1 MKKKYWLTIILGVM
15 AVLLT
20 VSLLFIDKKAVGPN
34 GSEVGFAT
42 LNSSV
47 FEKVGTSKTWD
58 KVTDITIA
66 AVLASGVVF
75 AIYGLIQ
82 WVKRKK
88 FSKIDWEIRMLG
100 VVYAIMA
107 VFYVLF
113 EKLLVVNRRPVL
125 EDGALEASFPSTHT
139 MIAVTVALTVA
150 LTLGKYVKNKVVSR
164 VLAGV
169 LVVLVVVVAAGR
181 ILAGMHWTTDV
192 LGGLLYGATLVSL
205 YANLK
210 RRENE

>member
-1 MKKKYWLTIILGVM
+1 M

-20 VSLLFIDKKAVGPN
+20 VSLMFIDKKAVGPN

-42 LNSSV
+42 LNSGV
-47 FEKVGTSKTWD
+47 FNAVGTSKTWD
-58 KVTDITIA
+58 KITDIAIA

-82 WVKRKK
+82 WIKRKK
-88 FSKIDWEIRMLG
+88 FTKIDWEIRMLG
-100 VVYAIMA
+100 VVYVA
-107 VFYVLF
+107 VAVLYVLF
-113 EKLLVVNRRPVL
+113 EKLLVVNYRPVL
-125 EDGALEASFPSTHT
+125 EDGALVASFPSTHT
-139 MIAVTVALTVA
+139 MIAVAVGLTVA
-150 LTLGKYVKNKVVSR
+150 LTLGKYIKNKAASR
-164 VLAGV
+164 IMVGV
-169 LVVLVVVVAAGR
+169 LIALVIVIAAGR

>member
-20 VSLLFIDKKAVGPN
+20 VSLLFIDRKAVGPN

-100 VVYAIMA
+100 VVYAVMA
-107 VFYVLF
+107 VLYVLF
-113 EKLLVVNRRPVL
+113 EKLLVVNYRPVL

-139 MIAVTVALTVA
+139 MIAVTVGLTVA
-150 LTLGKYVKNKVVSR
+150 LTLGKYVKSKVTSR
-164 VLAGV
+164 ILTGV
-169 LVVLVVVVAAGR
+169 LVVLVVVIAAGR

>member
-15 AVLLT
+15 VIFLT
-20 VSLLFIDKKAVGPN
+20 VSLLFIDKKAVGPG

-47 FEKVGTSKTWD
+47 FEKVGVSKTWD
-58 KVTDITIA
+58 KVTDIALA
-66 AVLASGVVF
+66 AVIASGAVF

-82 WVKRKK
+82 WIKNKK
-88 FSKIDWEIRMLG
+88 FSKIDWDIRMLG

-107 VFYVLF
+107 VLYVLF
-113 EKLLVVNRRPVL
+113 EKLLVVNYRPVL
-125 EDGALEASFPSTHT
+125 ENGVLEASFPSTHT
-139 MIAVTVALTVA
+139 MIAVTVGLTVA
-150 LTLGKYVKNKVVSR
+150 LTLGKYVKNKAASR
-164 VLAGV
+164 ILAGV
-169 LVVLVVVVAAGR
+169 LIVMVLVIAAGR

-205 YANLK
+205 YTSLRK
-210 RRENE
+210 DRNE

>member
-15 AVLLT
+15 AALLT

-100 VVYAIMA
+100 VVYAVMA
-107 VFYVLF
+107 VLYVLF
-113 EKLLVVNRRPVL
+113 EKLLVVNYRPVL

-139 MIAVTVALTVA
+139 MIAVTVGLTVA
-150 LTLGKYVKNKVVSR
+150 LTLGKYVKNKAASW
-164 VLAGV
+164 VLSGM
-169 LVVLVVVVAAGR
+169 LVVFVILIAAGR
-181 ILAGMHWTTDV
+181 ILAGMHWMTDV

-210 RRENE
+210 RRDNE

>member
-34 GSEVGFAT
+34 DSEVGFAT
-42 LNSSV
+42 LNSGV
-47 FEKVGTSKTWD
+47 FNAVGTNRTWD
-58 KVTDITIA
+58 KVTDVTIA
-66 AVLASGVVF
+66 AILAGGATF
-75 AIYGLIQ
+75 AIYGLIH
-82 WVKRKK
+82 WINRKK

-107 VFYVLF
+107 VLYVLF
-113 EKLLVVNRRPVL
+113 EKLIVVNYRPVL
-125 EDGALEASFPSTHT
+125 DEASFPSTHT
-139 MIAVTVALTVA
+139 MIAVTVGLTVA
-150 LTLGKYVKNKVVSR
+150 LTLGKYINSKVVSR
-164 VLAGV
+164 ILTGV
-169 LVVLVVVVAAGR
+169 LIVLVVVVAAGR

-205 YANLK
+205 YTNLK

>member
-42 LNSSV
+42 LNSGV
-47 FEKVGTSKTWD
+47 FNAVGTSKTWD
-58 KVTDITIA
+58 KITDVAIA

-75 AIYGLIQ
+75 AIYGLVQ
-82 WVKRKK
+82 WVSRKK

-107 VFYVLF
+107 VLYVLF
-113 EKLLVVNRRPVL
+113 EKLLVVNHRPVL

-139 MIAVTVALTVA
+139 MIAVTVALTVV
-150 LTLGKYVKNKVVSR
+150 LTLGKYVKNKAASW
-164 VLAGV
+164 VLSGM
-169 LVVLVVVVAAGR
+169 LVVFVILIAAGR
-181 ILAGMHWTTDV
+181 ILAGMHWMTDV

-210 RRENE
+210 RRDNE

>member
-42 LNSSV
+42 LNSGV
-47 FEKVGTSKTWD
+47 FNAVGASKTWD
-58 KVTDITIA
+58 KITDVAIA

-75 AIYGLIQ
+75 AIYGLVQ
-82 WVKRKK
+82 WISRKK

-107 VFYVLF
+107 VLYVLF
-113 EKLLVVNRRPVL
+113 EKLLVVNHRPVL
-125 EDGALEASFPSTHT
+125 EDEALEASFPSTHT

-150 LTLGKYVKNKVVSR
+150 LTLGKYVKNKAASW
-164 VLAGV
+164 VLSGM
-169 LVVLVVVVAAGR
+169 LVVFVILIAAGR
-181 ILAGMHWTTDV
+181 ILAGMHWMTDV

-210 RRENE
+210 RRDNE